1 MKKSIQFLL
10 FLLLLNDLCSSAQSK
25 HDVSPKKTEQGMAI
39 YNNMAFLFY
48 DTGICKVFDLKKKQY
63 VREFSLGSKSV
74 NNHANCAC
82 FGKNKFL
89 NSEFPL
95 LYISECRPPQRCFVE
110 CLTDT
115 GAVLVQTIVLKRKG
129 VNAKSF
135 DWIVDNK
142 REVLYTIGRR
152 KSDVNP
158 GSSLHR
164 INKYRIPELREGK
177 NVILTDKDVLDSFD
191 IEFPNMLQGGT
202 IKGNY
207 LYLPAGL
214 HENASNKKEKERTL
228 IVVNLKTH
236 KIERKIDLRG
246 VTKKEPEDCDFY
258 KGKLIL
264 YCGQSGGLC
273 KIPNK

>member
-1 MKKSIQFLL
+1 MKKLS
-10 FLLLLNDLCSSAQSK
+10 LLLCIIFFVNDWGVLAQSK
-25 HDVSPKKTEQGMAI
+25 KNVSSKKTEQGMAI
-39 YNNMAFLFY
+39 YHNMAFLFY
-48 DTGICKVFDLKKKQY
+48 DTGICKVFDLKKNKY
-63 VREFSLGSKSV
+63 LREFSLGSKSV

-82 FGKNKFL
+82 FGKDKFL

-115 GAVLVQTIVLKRKG
+115 GSVLVQTIIIKRKG
-129 VNAKSF
+129 VNAKSYN
-135 DWIVDNK
+135 WLVDNK

-164 INKYRIPELREGK
+164 INKYRIPKLREGK

-207 LYLPAGL
+207 LYLPTGQQ
-214 HENASNKKEKERTL
+214 ESVSNKKVKERVL

-273 KIPNK
+273 KIPFK

>member
-1 MKKSIQFLL
+1 MKKLS
-10 FLLLLNDLCSSAQSK
+10 LLLCIIFFVNDWGVLAQSK
-25 HDVSPKKTEQGMAI
+25 KNVSSKKTEQGMAI
-39 YNNMAFLFY
+39 YHNMAFLFY
-48 DTGICKVFDLKKKQY
+48 DTGICKVFDLKKNKY
-63 VREFSLGSKSV
+63 LREFSLGSKSV

-82 FGKNKFL
+82 FGKDKFL

-115 GAVLVQTIVLKRKG
+115 GSVLVQTIIIKRKG
-129 VNAKSF
+129 VNAKSYN
-135 DWIVDNK
+135 WLVDNK

-164 INKYRIPELREGK
+164 INKYRIPKLREGK

-207 LYLPAGL
+207 LYLPTGQQVA
-214 HENASNKKEKERTL
+214 NAAQKASANPTVNNAAKKASANAL
-228 IVVNLKTH
+228 ANLF
-236 KIERKIDLRG
+236 G
-246 VTKKEPEDCDFY
+246 KK
-258 KGKLIL
+258 
-264 YCGQSGGLC
+264 
-273 KIPNK
+273 

>member
-1 MKKSIQFLL
+1 MKKLS
-10 FLLLLNDLCSSAQSK
+10 LLLCIIFFVNDWGVLAQSK
-25 HDVSPKKTEQGMAI
+25 KNVSSKKTEQGMAI

-48 DTGICKVFDLKKKQY
+48 DTGICKVFDLKKNKY

-82 FGKNKFL
+82 FGKVIFL

-115 GAVLVQTIVLKRKG
+115 GAVLVQTIIIKRKG
-129 VNAKSF
+129 VNAKSY
-135 DWIVDNK
+135 DWLVDNK
-142 REVLYTIGRR
+142 REMIYTIGKR
-152 KSDVNP
+152 KSRGKS

-164 INKYRIPELREGK
+164 INKYRLPKLSEGK
-177 NVILTDKDVLDSFD
+177 YIKFTDKDVLDSFD

-202 IKGNY
+202 IKGDY
-207 LYLPAGL
+207 LYLPTGQQ
-214 HENASNKKEKERTL
+214 ESVSNKKTKERVL

-236 KIERKIDLRG
+236 KIERKIDLG
-246 VTKKEPEDCDFY
+246 GITKKEPEDCDFY
-258 KGKLIL
+258 KGNLIL
-264 YCGQSGGLC
+264 YCGQSGGLL
-273 KIPNK
+273 KIPFK